1 MVRATECPPPRT
13 LNRWSTGLINSDE
26 FEILSQHIECCA
38 DCQQQIRS
46 SECADTFIHELSQ
59 IPAEIWDS
67 GGCDVTAPVGSTA
80 LAHED
85 AQRVR
90 IGDCIGQ
97 YQLESLISRGGMG
110 FVFRAKH
117 TELLRTVALKVL
129 PFAPPDTLSRESR
142 FRSEWRSM
150 GRITDAR
157 IVQPTDAG
165 EDRGC
170 LFLAMEFLDGVDLG
184 KIVHRTGRMKVTHAA
199 AVGVQAAEGLN
210 AVHAAGLIHRD
221 VKPTNLMVQ
230 PDGTLRILDLG
241 LAISINSGQ
250 SVTGATDLGQFVG
263 TAEFAAPEQ
272 IEWSRNIDWRTD
284 QYSLGC
290 TLYFLLTGRP
300 PFPVENVDCIR
311 KVLSAHLLD
320 DPPTLDSLREDL
332 PDGFSEVI
340 HRALA
345 RDPSERFG
353 SMQNLADALRPF
365 AESDGLADIVQ
376 AAIVAA
382 PDIPQPA
389 YFFPLPARHTSQES
403 VEVRKSTA
411 RTWLA
416 GLLVAAILI
425 PLWAIAI
432 NSSVIP
438 DVSLRSNDI
447 GRTMPDSSTKDLP
460 AAADVPQPS
469 NLFVTTG
476 PHAGYSAD
484 DGHPQAPDDEVVI
497 QLDTKATTE
506 REVHYLEA
514 KPGTQTVRFRP
525 DRAGLLKAGLIE
537 IPRYVSRIKAD
548 IDLTEDVHP
557 VRHDVVLTATA
568 PSATLEIT
576 PGTHKQGFIPVHVD
590 RSSGSPKWTE
600 TEGLRAHSFVYYCY
614 PDLTFENAT
623 VPSLVVKSGQL
634 LELSLD
640 VYNRGTARAAAGK
653 VACGVQQHGGL
664 IANNASVFVDYPDL
678 DAGQRASLTI
688 PVQMPRTRGVGIWY
702 LTFRIDA
709 TDTTHPERDE
719 LKPGNWEV
727 RDDEFLVLAFDE
739 HHVPPNNSG
748 MFRLEV
754 RP

>member
-1 MVRATECPPPRT
+1 MVRATACPPPET
-13 LNRWSTGLINSDE
+13 LNRWSTGLINGDE

-46 SECADTFIHELSQ
+46 SECADAFIHELSQ

-85 AQRVR
+85 AERVR

-97 YQLESLISRGGMG
+97 YRLESLISRGGMG

-129 PFAPPDTLSRESR
+129 PFAPPDTLSQESR
-142 FRSEWRSM
+142 FRLEWRSM

-230 PDGTLRILDLG
+230 TDGTLRILDLG
-241 LAISINSGQ
+241 LAISVHASQ
-250 SVTGATDLGQFVG
+250 SITGATDLGQFVG
-263 TAEFAAPEQ
+263 TAEFVAPEQ
-272 IEWSRNIDWRTD
+272 IESSRNVNFRTD

-300 PFPVENVDCIR
+300 PFPVDNVDCIR
-311 KVLSAHLLD
+311 KVLSGHLLN
-320 DPPTLDSLREDL
+320 DPPTLDSLRDDL
-332 PDGFSEVI
+332 PDGLSEVI

-345 RDPSERFG
+345 RDPRDRFN
-353 SMQNLADALRPF
+353 SMQDLADALRPF
-365 AESDGLADIVQ
+365 AESDGLTDIVQ
-376 AAIVAA
+376 AAIAAA
-382 PDIPQPA
+382 PDMPQPA
-389 YFFPLPARHTSQES
+389 YFFRLPVRHTSLDP
-403 VEVRKSTA
+403 VEVRKPES
-411 RTWLA
+411 RTWLG
-416 GLLVAAILI
+416 GLLVAAILV
-425 PLWAIAI
+425 PLWAIAF
-432 NSSVIP
+432 NSSVKP
-438 DVSLRSNDI
+438 DASLSSND
-447 GRTMPDSSTKDLP
+447 GRRTLPESSTKDLP
-460 AAADVPQPS
+460 AAADFSQPS

-484 DGHPQAPDDEVVI
+484 DGHPLAPDDEVVI
-497 QLDTKATTE
+497 QLDTKASSE

-525 DRAGLLKAGLIE
+525 DRGGLLKAGLIE
-537 IPRYVSRIKAD
+537 IPRFVSRIKD
-548 IDLTEDVHP
+548 DVDLTGDVHP
-557 VRHDVVLTATA
+557 VKHDVVLTAAA

-590 RSSGSPKWTE
+590 RSSGVPMWTE
-600 TEGLRAHSFVYYCY
+600 AEGLQAHSFVYYCY
-614 PDLTFENAT
+614 PDLTFENAA

-634 LELSLD
+634 LELRLD
-640 VYNRGTARAAAGK
+640 VYNRGTAAAAAGK
-653 VACGVQQHGGL
+653 VACGVQQHGGV
-664 IANNASVFVDYPDL
+664 IANNASVFVDYPAL
-678 DAGQRASLTI
+678 VAGQRASLTI
-688 PVQMPRTRGVGIWY
+688 PVRLPRRKVAGVWY

-709 TDTTHPERDE
+709 TNTTHPERDE
-719 LKPGNWEV
+719 LPPGNWEV